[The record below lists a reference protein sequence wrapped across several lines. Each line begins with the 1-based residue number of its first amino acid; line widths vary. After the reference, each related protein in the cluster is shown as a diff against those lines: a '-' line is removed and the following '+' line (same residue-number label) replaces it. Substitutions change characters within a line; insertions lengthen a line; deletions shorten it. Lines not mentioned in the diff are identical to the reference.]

1 MSSDRI
7 EWYKTQ
13 SEGQRIIDMLKIVRE
28 QILPLEP
35 HELGHPY
42 STIVKEVSVESVD
55 YVLNEAIRVIKS
67 CYFTEDELEKE
78 KEC

>member
-1 MSSDRI
+1 MADRI

-13 SEGQRIIDMLKIVRE
+13 SEGRRIIDMLKIVKE

-35 HELGHPY
+35 NEVGKPF
-42 STIVKEVSVESVD
+42 STIIKDTSVESVD

-67 CYFTEDELEKE
+67 CYFTEDEMEDKND
-78 KEC
+78 